1 MAKAKC
7 YNCGLPLVKNEHP
20 KAGLPGW
27 YCSVGTGYGCL
38 PCAERR
44 ATGRHDL
51 LRDLKFWLQNCERD
65 KVAITPEEVLRK
77 IAEMDESRRQAF
89 HAGSIEVQ
97 DMVKESSGEEG
108 ELHATVR

>member
-1 MAKAKC
+1 MTKATC

-20 KAGLPGW
+20 KAGIPGW

-65 KVAITPEEVLRK
+65 KKEITPEEVLRQ
-77 IAEMDESRRQAF
+77 IAEMDEKRRQAF
-89 HAGSIEVQ
+89 HRGSIEVQ
-97 DMVKESSGEEG
+97 
-108 ELHATVR
+108 ELKLQAGASE